1 MVNTPKPNESELM
14 PKEPEKNRFS
24 NKAKPK
30 PEWFNRFPNKA
41 KSKTEWFE
49 PEAQEEARLLAILS
63 RLVNIRNM
71 PNYQLLK
78 S

>member
-14 PKEPEKNRFS
+14 PKEPES
-24 NKAKPK
+24 
-30 PEWFNRFPNKA
+30 NRFPNKA
-41 KSKTEWFE
+41 KPKPEWFE

-71 PNYQLLK
+71 PNCQLLK